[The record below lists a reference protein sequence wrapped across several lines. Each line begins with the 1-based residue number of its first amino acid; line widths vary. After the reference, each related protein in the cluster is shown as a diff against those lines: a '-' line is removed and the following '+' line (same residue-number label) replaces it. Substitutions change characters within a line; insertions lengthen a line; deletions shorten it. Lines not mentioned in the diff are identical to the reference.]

1 MQKLEPPKIQF
12 LMKVYLLI
20 PISRL
25 LPMHPVDIKLPQEDR
40 SSLGKLHE
48 HIYLRDQ
55 TTAYPL
61 GLHILRAID
70 IKMVANRACPCL
82 PVWDS
87 AKKKGFELYCKE
99 EMPIRKM
106 KVEIVNLPL
115 NWSPLFHGKQ
125 LIRTSNADDARTFWS
140 QIVWVVSKKASTF
153 GYNGSGIVVHRDVI

>member
-1 MQKLEPPKIQF
+1 
-12 LMKVYLLI
+12 
-20 PISRL
+20 
-25 LPMHPVDIKLPQEDR
+25 MHPVDIKLPQEDR

-70 IKMVANRACPCL
+70 IKMVANRACPRL

-115 NWSPLFHGKQ
+115 N
-125 LIRTSNADDARTFWS
+125 
-140 QIVWVVSKKASTF
+140 
-153 GYNGSGIVVHRDVI
+153 